1 MKGWYFC
8 VVVAGLLLSSCS
20 QQVQECADGGKTSDT
35 IVTEVPV
42 EETCDSTGYRLY
54 WKDFPKYLGAAYV
67 DEKGHFVIQ
76 VLGDSAKAR
85 KQIVEAVGS
94 DEVTV
99 IPRRNS
105 RQLLDSLYAYL
116 CEIRRFRADEPTVA
130 VFDTVCYDARD
141 SWTIYVHV
149 KALDYTTP
157 EYVDSLY
164 RYIGEF
170 RKKVLLSRWVQVEG
184 KYTVVTGVDL
194 DEIKVKE

>member
-20 QQVQECADGGKTSDT
+20 QQVQERADGGKTSDT
-35 IVTEVPV
+35 IITEVPV

-54 WKDFPKYLGAAYV
+54 QKYLAAIGENPSYFQWKDFPKYLGAAYV

-116 CEIRRFRADEPTVA
+116 
-130 VFDTVCYDARD
+130 
-141 SWTIYVHV
+141 
-149 KALDYTTP
+149 L
-157 EYVDSLY
+157 SL
-164 RYIGEF
+164 IH
-170 RKKVLLSRWVQVEG
+170 
-184 KYTVVTGVDL
+184 
-194 DEIKVKE
+194 I

>member
-1 MKGWYFC
+1 M
-8 VVVAGLLLSSCS
+8 
-20 QQVQECADGGKTSDT
+20 
-35 IVTEVPV
+35 
-42 EETCDSTGYRLY
+42 
-54 WKDFPKYLGAAYV
+54 GAAYV

-116 CEIRRFRADEPTVA
+116 CEIRRIRADEPTVA

-149 KALDYTTP
+149 KALDYTMP

-184 KYTVVTGVDL
+184 KYTVVTGGDL

>member
-20 QQVQECADGGKTSDT
+20 QQVQERADGGKTSDT
-35 IVTEVPV
+35 IITEVPV
-42 EETCDSTGYRLY
+42 ED
-54 WKDFPKYLGAAYV
+54 
-67 DEKGHFVIQ
+67 
-76 VLGDSAKAR
+76 
-85 KQIVEAVGS
+85 VGS

-116 CEIRRFRADEPTVA
+116 CELRRFRADEPTVA

>member
-1 MKGWYFC
+1 M
-8 VVVAGLLLSSCS
+8 
-20 QQVQECADGGKTSDT
+20 
-35 IVTEVPV
+35 
-42 EETCDSTGYRLY
+42 
-54 WKDFPKYLGAAYV
+54 
-67 DEKGHFVIQ
+67 IQ

-99 IPRRNS
+99 IPWRNS

-116 CEIRRFRADEPTVA
+116 CGIRRFRADEPTVA

-149 KALDYTTP
+149 KALDYTMP

>member
-1 MKGWYFC
+1 MKEWYFC
-8 VVVAGLLLSSCS
+8 VAVAGLLLSSCS
-20 QQVQECADGGKTSDT
+20 QQVQERADGGKTSDT
-35 IVTEVPV
+35 I
-42 EETCDSTGYRLY
+42 
-54 WKDFPKYLGAAYV
+54 
-67 DEKGHFVIQ
+67 I
-76 VLGDSAKAR
+76 
-85 KQIVEAVGS
+85 
-94 DEVTV
+94 TV

-149 KALDYTTP
+149 KALDYTMP
-157 EYVDSLY
+157 EYLDSLY

>member
-1 MKGWYFC
+1 MKEWYFC
-8 VVVAGLLLSSCS
+8 VAVAGLLLSSCS
-20 QQVQECADGGKTSDT
+20 QQVQERADGGKTSDT
-35 IVTEVPV
+35 IITEVPV

-54 WKDFPKYLGAAYV
+54 PKYLGAAYV

-149 KALDYTTP
+149 KALDYTMP

-184 KYTVVTGVDL
+184 KYTVVTGGDL